1 MRHITY
7 AIKNGIKYAVVS
19 SSETVDG
26 KVVSSKKNLGRV
38 IDEEKNI
45 FHSRERGYFSYD
57 ALTDTY
63 TELDE
68 SSFPPMRRKKC
79 CENLVLDFGDAWFVD
94 ELIRSSHLDEAI
106 NSVGLNNMD
115 SVKAIAMYYILSGMD
130 NSSAASWWEGSYARI
145 LYPDADLSEEM
156 LNDILEGIG
165 NEINSFRFFVKYVM
179 NSVRRK
185 DYRRAVMMESSGLP
199 DSRRFHLSAVKKS
212 DESLSGR
219 GRMIYAVSEDTGLP
233 LYVQYYQENAAG
245 VLGFEYT
252 AASLYG
258 LGTGSVVAVPSD
270 LCHSE
275 KTVMEYYEE
284 EIPFLMQL
292 SPDADLFKK
301 IENQCL
307 QELGKKENAV
317 IFNNR
322 FICLLRKKVLITS
335 DGSSRILED
344 DETPSPGEGSTA
356 YAYLGRDVIED
367 ALERNLACTNFTRMG
382 LPVAMLKDILDRC
395 GVFVLLSSSPMKEKR
410 ALSCYYMSHR
420 CIDDFDLGCGKNLL
434 SPYVSRS
441 ENALNGHL
449 KLTFIAAVIKKMM
462 NEKLEKAGISLD
474 EALTIL
480 RNHKCRVTD
489 GVVVP
494 EEKTKKEEKILRLF
508 KFKMPSDI

>member
-292 SPDADLFKK
+292 FPRCRPFQ
-301 IENQCL
+301 EN
-307 QELGKKENAV
+307 
-317 IFNNR
+317 
-322 FICLLRKKVLITS
+322 
-335 DGSSRILED
+335 
-344 DETPSPGEGSTA
+344 
-356 YAYLGRDVIED
+356 
-367 ALERNLACTNFTRMG
+367 
-382 LPVAMLKDILDRC
+382 
-395 GVFVLLSSSPMKEKR
+395 
-410 ALSCYYMSHR
+410 
-420 CIDDFDLGCGKNLL
+420 
-434 SPYVSRS
+434 
-441 ENALNGHL
+441 
-449 KLTFIAAVIKKMM
+449 
-462 NEKLEKAGISLD
+462 
-474 EALTIL
+474 
-480 RNHKCRVTD
+480 
-489 GVVVP
+489 
-494 EEKTKKEEKILRLF
+494 
-508 KFKMPSDI
+508 